1 MVSTADDNH
10 DNSLSLAEML
20 NHPYV
25 FYSSNIDEADT
36 EGHDEF

>member
-1 MVSTADDNH
+1 VVSTADDNQ
-10 DNSLSLAEML
+10 DKSLSLEEML

-25 FYSSNIDEADT
+25 FYSSSIDEAES